1 MASNFF
7 TIRREYPHNHHRLL
21 DSGDDLQLTAAL
33 RAVFEI
39 NVENAFKQVRPAH
52 ARRRLSH
59 RVVFRVIATFASDEV
74 TADNTIYKIK
84 LGHHAIVVITDQRAI
99 GHNRKGK
106 SHWRIADRN

>member
-1 MASNFF
+1 M
-7 TIRREYPHNHHRLL
+7 REDPNYHRQFL
-21 DSGDDLQLTAAL
+21 DGSDDLQLAATL

-39 NVENAFKQVRPAH
+39 NVETAFKQ

-59 RVVFRVIATFASDEV
+59 RVVFRVLATFASDEV
-74 TADNTIYKIK
+74 TAGNTIYKIK